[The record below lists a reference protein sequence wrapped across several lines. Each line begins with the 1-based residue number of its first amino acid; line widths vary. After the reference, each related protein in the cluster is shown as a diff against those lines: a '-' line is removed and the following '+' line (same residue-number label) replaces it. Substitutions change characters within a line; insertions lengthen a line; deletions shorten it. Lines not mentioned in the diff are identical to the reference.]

1 MTPRNVDA
9 VDLVVVGAGP
19 VGLFAAFYAGL
30 RGLDVTIVDSLSEPG
45 GQVTAL
51 YPEKVIRDVAGMP
64 SVRGRDLVDSLL
76 RQVEP
81 FRPAWKLG
89 CTATTLTEAAGGY
102 TIGCTTDEQIHGRSV
117 VVTGGIGTF
126 APRPLTGT
134 EAYLGRGVS
143 YFVRNP
149 EDLRGQRVVIV
160 GGGDSAFDWAD
171 TLHEVAAEVV
181 VVHRRARFRAHQDTV
196 DRVRGRG
203 VRIIVNSH
211 IQALDGDPTV
221 RAALVAD
228 TETGA
233 VSRIDCDH
241 VVAAL
246 GFVANLGPLAQ
257 WGLTFQDRK
266 IVVDQSMRTNRP
278 GLFAAGDICTYPG
291 RVPLIAVGFGE
302 AATAVNHAAVCL
314 DPGSSAFPGHS
325 TDGHGAQPVGA
336 APAAASGV
344 A

>member
-1 MTPRNVDA
+1 MTGSNGAADV
-9 VDLVVVGAGP
+9 VVVGAGP
-19 VGLFAAFYAGL
+19 AGLFAAFYAGL
-30 RGLDVTIVDSLSEPG
+30 RGLNVTIVDSLSEPG

-51 YPEKVIRDVAGMP
+51 YPEKIIRDVAGLP
-64 SVRGRDLVDSLL
+64 SVRGRDLIDSLL

-81 FRPAWKLG
+81 FGPVWRLG
-89 CTATTLTEAAGGY
+89 CTATTLTETAGGF
-102 TIGCTTDEQIHGRSV
+102 TLGCADGRQIHGRSV

-126 APRPLTGT
+126 TPRALTGAA
-134 EAYLGRGVS
+134 EYLDRGVS

-149 EDLRGQRVVIV
+149 EDLRGRRVVIV

-171 TLHEVAAEVV
+171 TLHDVAAEVTM
-181 VVHRRARFRAHQDTV
+181 VHRRERFRAHQDTV

-203 VRIIVNSH
+203 VRIFVNSH
-211 IQALDGDPTV
+211 IQGLDGESTV

-228 TETGA
+228 TQTGV

-257 WGLTFQDRK
+257 WDLTLQDRK
-266 IVVDQSMRTNRP
+266 IVVDQFMRTNRP

-302 AATAVNHAAVCL
+302 AATAVNHAAVYL

-325 TDGHGAQPVGA
+325 TDGHGAQPVGTA
-336 APAAASGV
+336 AVAASDV